1 MHIAKNGQKTYIEKV
16 VYRQCSTMS
25 FFNFMEETKIE
36 KKLCREVKKSGG
48 IALKFVSPGYDG
60 MPDRLIL
67 IALGHMAFVEVKAR
81 GKKPRKLQSKRHE
94 MLMKMGFKVY
104 VLDDENQIGGIIDE
118 IRTL

>member
-1 MHIAKNGQKTYIEKV
+1 MGKKTYIEKV

-25 FFNFMEETKIE
+25 FLNFMEETKIE

-67 IALGHMAFVEVKAR
+67 IALGHMAFVEAKAR